1 MPDWPEQRDYS
12 ALVLAG
18 QAVTGSVGTHA
29 CFSSVTCLTPL
40 SLWCCPIPALRF
52 ACFID
57 VCAVCRA
64 VPRRLSSGVC
74 AYANFCRG
82 SAYFPHTLPQVHTM
96 PGCSRDLRSHCGSCA
111 LPGEAAVA
119 RERNHRVISCVSFMK

>member
-74 AYANFCRG
+74 AMCEFLPRICVLSPHVAASPHNAWMQPRLAITLWFLCSPRRG
-82 SAYFPHTLPQVHTM
+82 
-96 PGCSRDLRSHCGSCA
+96 CGSQRDA
-111 LPGEAAVA
+111 T
-119 RERNHRVISCVSFMK
+119 IVSSPACHS